1 MKICSNKKEK
11 QPRFL
16 SRFQERQKESE
27 TIVKKHR
34 RPALADK
41 ASGKNRHGV
50 ECSAKTQSTLPQTQ
64 KVKVRLTNTQTC
76 NSQGSTKGL
85 LRNQTHPQEPREGI

>member
-16 SRFQERQKESE
+16 SRFQERQKASG
-27 TIVKKHR
+27 TIVEKHR
-34 RPALADK
+34 RPAVADK

-50 ECSAKTQSTLPQTQ
+50 ECSANRG
-64 KVKVRLTNTQTC
+64 VRRVDSEDEAHKHTDM
-76 NSQGSTKGL
+76 
-85 LRNQTHPQEPREGI
+85 